1 MNNETPFEL
10 FLNQHD
16 EEAWSA
22 TLVTLLRSIHEVDRN
37 AAQIWFAF
45 YPLPLL
51 RALEQSDDREKLA
64 QQLLLQGDYELKR
77 QIDTSHRFLYGHR
90 FWPQVKKA
98 VEQHADEWHRLQSV
112 SAESSQTKVYATSL
126 ADQILAVASGV
137 AQQLKKD
144 ESLLVGITAVAFMTV
159 QQTGFAA
166 FRAAPGAI
174 GIDGK
179 HARKSPEQILRERAK
194 DDSQGL
200 LGFLRTVNKQWTIT
214 FDENDSSAK
223 YRLSEAQDLA
233 WGAASDHSRDWRAVD
248 PRRVEG
254 PIPVECRSAACGT
267 CWVGVLGGAAK
278 LADVGA
284 REGKKIKE
292 FGYIDT
298 AEPKPLIRLA
308 CQAQAYGA
316 VSVVIPPWNGQ
327 FGKYLRALKQEKE
340 MEVLSSQSVQSE
352 AASTEA
358 IQ

>member
-1 MNNETPFEL
+1 MNTETPFET

-22 TLVTLLRSIHEVDRN
+22 TLVALLRFIHEVDHN
-37 AAQIWFAF
+37 ATQIWFAF
-45 YPLPLL
+45 YPLPLQ
-51 RALEQSDDREKLA
+51 RALEQSDDREKLV
-64 QQLLLQGDYELKR
+64 QQLLLQGDYELKH
-77 QIDTSHRFLYGHR
+77 QVDASHRFLYGHR
-90 FWPQVKKA
+90 FWPQVKQA
-98 VEQHADEWHRLQSV
+98 VEHHAD
-112 SAESSQTKVYATSL
+112 AFNQTARASL
-126 ADQILAVASGV
+126 ADQVLAVA
-137 AQQLKKD
+137 
-144 ESLLVGITAVAFMTV
+144 VGITAVAFMTV
-159 QQTGFAA
+159 QQAGLAA
-166 FRAAPGAI
+166 FKAAPGTI
-174 GIDGK
+174 GIDTR
-179 HARKSPEQILRERAK
+179 HAKKSPEQILRERAK

-200 LGFLRTVNKQWTIT
+200 LGFLRTVNKQWTVT
-214 FDENDSSAK
+214 FDENDSGAK

-233 WGAASDHSRDWRAVD
+233 WGAASDHSRDWRAID
-248 PRRVEG
+248 PRRGEG

-327 FGKYLRALKQEKE
+327 FGKYLRSLKEKE
-340 MEVLSSQSVQSE
+340 NAPIVQPSEEMESDR
-352 AASTEA
+352 AKTEP
-358 IQ
+358 IN

>member
-1 MNNETPFEL
+1 MNTETPFET

-16 EEAWSA
+16 EEAWAA

-37 AAQIWFAF
+37 ATQIWFSF

-51 RALEQSDDREKLA
+51 RVLEQADDREKLV
-64 QQLLLQGDYELKR
+64 QQLLLQGDYELKH
-77 QIDTSHRFLYGHR
+77 QVDTSHRFLYGHR
-90 FWPQVKKA
+90 FWPQVKKS
-98 VEQHADEWHRLQSV
+98 VEQHADSFN
-112 SAESSQTKVYATSL
+112 QTARVSL
-126 ADQILAVASGV
+126 ADQILSVARGV
-137 AQQLKKD
+137 AQRVKKD
-144 ESLLVGITAVAFMTV
+144 ESLLVGITAVAFMTI
-159 QQTGFAA
+159 QQAGFAA
-166 FRAAPGAI
+166 FKAAPGTI
-174 GIDGK
+174 GIDSK
-179 HARKSPEQILRERAK
+179 HAKKSPEQILRERAK

-214 FDENDSSAK
+214 FDENDSAAK

-233 WGAASDHSRDWRAVD
+233 WGAASDHSRDWRAID
-248 PRRVEG
+248 PRRGEG

-298 AEPKPLIRLA
+298 AEPKPIIRLA

-327 FGKYLRALKQEKE
+327 FGKYLRKLKEAENAPIVRPDEQTESDRA
-340 MEVLSSQSVQSE
+340 MSE
-352 AASTEA
+352 PIS
-358 IQ
+358 

>member
-1 MNNETPFEL
+1 MNTETPFET

-37 AAQIWFAF
+37 ATQIWFAF
-45 YPLPLL
+45 YPLPLQ
-51 RALEQSDDREKLA
+51 RALEQSDNREKLV
-64 QQLLLQGDYELKR
+64 QQLLLQGDFELKH
-77 QIDTSHRFLYGHR
+77 QVDASHRFLYGHR
-90 FWPQVKKA
+90 FWPQVKQA
-98 VEQHADEWHRLQSV
+98 VEQHADSFD
-112 SAESSQTKVYATSL
+112 QTKRVSL
-126 ADQILAVASGV
+126 ADQILAVAHSV
-137 AQQLKKD
+137 AQELKKD

-159 QQTGFAA
+159 QQAGFTA
-166 FRAAPGAI
+166 FKAAPGEI
-174 GIDGK
+174 GIDSK
-179 HARKSPEQILRERAK
+179 HAKKSPEQILRDRAK

-200 LGFLRTVNKQWTIT
+200 LGFLRTVNKQWTVT
-214 FDENDSSAK
+214 FDENDSGAK

-233 WGAASDHSRDWRAVD
+233 WGAASDHSRDWRAID
-248 PRRVEG
+248 PRRGEG

-327 FGKYLRALKQEKE
+327 FGKYLRKLKEAE
-340 MEVLSSQSVQSE
+340 YAPVVQPNE
-352 AASTEA
+352 QTESDRA
-358 IQ
+358 MTEPIN

>member
-1 MNNETPFEL
+1 MNTETPFET

-22 TLVTLLRSIHEVDRN
+22 TLVTLLRTIHEVDRN
-37 AAQIWFAF
+37 ATQIWFAF
-45 YPLPLL
+45 YPLPLQ
-51 RALEQSDDREKLA
+51 RALEQSDDREKLV
-64 QQLLLQGDYELKR
+64 QQLLLQGDYDLKH
-77 QIDTSHRFLYGHR
+77 QVDTSHRFLYGHR
-90 FWPQVKKA
+90 FWPQVKQA
-98 VEQHADEWHRLQSV
+98 VEQHADSFN
-112 SAESSQTKVYATSL
+112 QTARASL
-126 ADQILAVASGV
+126 ADQVLEMGRSV
-137 AQQLKKD
+137 AQKLKKD

-159 QQTGFAA
+159 QQAGIAA
-166 FRAAPGAI
+166 FKAAPGTI

-179 HARKSPEQILRERAK
+179 HAKKSPEQILRERAK

-200 LGFLRTVNKQWTIT
+200 LGFLRTVNKQWTVT
-214 FDENDSSAK
+214 FDENDSAAK

-233 WGAASDHSRDWRAVD
+233 WGAASDHSRDWRAID
-248 PRRVEG
+248 PRRGEG

-327 FGKYLRALKQEKE
+327 FGKYLRSLKEKE
-340 MEVLSSQSVQSE
+340 NAPIVQPNE
-352 AASTEA
+352 QTESDRA
-358 IQ
+358 MIEPIN